1 MKSAQD
7 HKSMETQATFLA
19 LGQMNI
25 KEWFEIF
32 LEQITCEL
40 NLYQQELAIL
50 GE

>member
-1 MKSAQD
+1 
-7 HKSMETQATFLA
+7 METQAASLTLER
-19 LGQMNI
+19 MNI

-32 LEQITCEL
+32 LEQIACEL